1 MDLASNFVMMAR
13 YNQRM
18 NVQLLAACRH
28 LSSAQLQRNTRS
40 YFVSVLDYW
49 NHLLQS
55 DITML
60 NCLVQHQLV
69 ISEKDL
75 QGVTFDWDDQRFL
88 DDLNAI
94 IEKREEVDHLIVNM
108 THHLSNDLCH
118 QRVHYVGEDALEMDM
133 DLNAF
138 LLHLFNHQT
147 HHRGQLACI
156 LSQFGL
162 DVGVTDLPHV
172 VPELLERTP
181 SN

>member
-60 NCLVQHQLV
+60 NCLVKHQLG
-69 ISEKDL
+69 ISKKDL
-75 QGVTFDWDDQRFL
+75 QGVTFDWNDQRFL
-88 DDLNAI
+88 DDLSAI
-94 IEKREEVDHLIVNM
+94 IERREEVDHLIVNM
-108 THHLSNDLCH
+108 THHLDDTLFQKS
-118 QRVHYVGEDALEMDM
+118 VHYLSEDGSEMEM

-172 VPELLERTP
+172 VPELLER
-181 SN
+181 SSSK